1 MEHNINIKL
10 SNLGTI
16 NKNCVTIE
24 TDKGSINLYFSYKTI
39 VAIDNIVSINNWS
52 KTTGKML
59 NELQPDKNKRVL
71 HEQVLKEVEK
81 RLKNLF
87 YTEKEQI
94 AEVLTQN

>member
-16 NKNCVTIE
+16 NKNRVTIE
-24 TDKGSINLYFSYKTI
+24 TDKSSVDLYFSYQTI

-59 NELQPDKNKRVL
+59 NELEPDKNKRVL